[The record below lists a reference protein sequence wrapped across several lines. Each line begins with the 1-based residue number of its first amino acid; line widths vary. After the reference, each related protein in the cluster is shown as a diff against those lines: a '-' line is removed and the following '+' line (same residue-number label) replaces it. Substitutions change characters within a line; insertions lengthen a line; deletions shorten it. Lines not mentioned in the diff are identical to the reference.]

1 MIVYSQNKIN
11 MLFKASDLLNGIRDD
26 KKTYFSMPLM
36 AFRNAISCLRT
47 LERYNIIYQKETE
60 VCEEFDSGLR
70 EAIEESI
77 SIMEFTKE
85 RFRNPSEP
93 DIYVYFILLY
103 NYHFRRENT

>member
-1 MIVYSQNKIN
+1 MKN
-11 MLFKASDLLNGIRDD
+11 
-26 KKTYFSMPLM
+26 
-36 AFRNAISCLRT
+36 
-47 LERYNIIYQKETE
+47 
-60 VCEEFDSGLR
+60 FDSGLR

-93 DIYVYFILLY
+93 DIYAYFILLY

>member
-1 MIVYSQNKIN
+1 MTPND
-11 MLFKASDLLNGIRDD
+11 LFKQLKDSINTIND
-26 KKTYFSMPLM
+26 KQLIT
-36 AFRNAISCLRT
+36 FRNAISCLRT

-93 DIYVYFILLY
+93 DIYAYFILLY